1 MVPERFPP
9 DDPRE
14 WLNRAKSNLI
24 QAKGE
29 KPGVYRED
37 LCFQAQQ
44 AAEKSLKALLLQ
56 RGIRFPYVHDLAE
69 LIELLERHGERIL
82 PGIHEVARL
91 TSYAVET
98 RYPGLAEPVT
108 REEYEVAVTLAEEV
122 VRWVEKALECHEEES
137 SNLS

>member
-1 MVPERFPP
+1 
-9 DDPRE
+9 
-14 WLNRAKSNLI
+14 
-24 QAKGE
+24 
-29 KPGVYRED
+29 
-37 LCFQAQQ
+37 
-44 AAEKSLKALLLQ
+44 
-56 RGIRFPYVHDLAE
+56 
-69 LIELLERHGERIL
+69 LIELLERHGERIP

>member
-29 KPGVYRED
+29 EPGVYWED

-56 RGIRFPYVHDLAE
+56 RGVRFPYVHDLAE
-69 LIELLERHGERIL
+69 LIELLEQQGENI
-82 PGIHEVARL
+82 PSGIREVVRL
-91 TSYAVET
+91 TNYALEA

-108 REEYEVAVTLAEEV
+108 QEEYEMVVALAEKV
-122 VRWVEKALECHEEES
+122 VRWVEKALEGHREES
-137 SNLS
+137 SNA

>member
-1 MVPERFPP
+1 MAPERFPP

-29 KPGVYRED
+29 EPGVYWED

-56 RGIRFPYVHDLAE
+56 RGVRFPYVHDLAE
-69 LIELLERHGERIL
+69 LVELLEQQGENI
-82 PGIHEVARL
+82 PSGIREVVRL
-91 TSYAVET
+91 TNYAVEA

-108 REEYEVAVTLAEEV
+108 WEEYEMVVALAEKV
-122 VRWVEKALECHEEES
+122 VRWVEKALEGRREES
-137 SNLS
+137 SNA